1 VSRRLAALAAAALTV
16 AAGLALRR
24 LTGGLLAK
32 LGGVA
37 LWAALVYWLCVLV
50 RPRARREVVALLALA
65 ISFAVELFQLTPY
78 PAALAARWPPVHLVL
93 GSTFWA
99 PDLLAYL
106 LGVGLAWTAD
116 ASARSNSP
124 RSR

>member
-1 VSRRLAALAAAALTV
+1 MTRRLGALAAAALTV
-16 AAGLALRR
+16 VAGLALRR
-24 LTGGLLAK
+24 LAGGLLAK

-37 LWAALVYWLCVLV
+37 LWAALVYWLCVVV
-50 RPRARREVVALLALA
+50 RPGARRGTVAGVALA
-65 ISFAVELFQLTPY
+65 ISVAVELFQLTPY

-106 LGVGLAWTAD
+106 LGVGLACTAD